1 MEPILRRTSS
11 ALVSSLTVDPDAAEP
26 LHRQLYFAL
35 REAILAGRLAAGVK
49 LPATR
54 VLARDL
60 AVSRNT
66 VAAAYDQLLAEGYVA
81 ARTGSG
87 TFVTEHL
94 LDALLRNAV
103 PGRDTR
109 VRRAPPRLSQ
119 RGAAVAAMERA
130 DRPSTRLFGPGLP
143 ELDRFPMQ
151 EWSRLLAR
159 HWRRPTRAA
168 LLGGDPAGELPL
180 RQAVASYLG
189 AARAVRCDAD
199 QVIIVSGSQQAID
212 LVARLLID
220 PGAPVW
226 VEEPGYAGTR
236 GALTASGAR
245 VVPVPVDGEG
255 LDVAA
260 GIARA
265 ADARLACVSPSHQ
278 FPLGVTM
285 APARRLALLD
295 WAGAHDSFVLEDDY
309 DSEYRYAGRPLAS
322 LQGMDDQARVFY
334 VGTFS
339 KVMFPALRLGYLVA
353 PADLVDP
360 LLAIRRH
367 VDTQPSS
374 VAQAALT
381 DFIADGHLA
390 SHIRRMRVL
399 YAERLAAFHALATE
413 RLTGLLTLDKP
424 DSGMHVIGFLPDG
437 MDDRAVCKAVRE
449 AGVDAS
455 PLSRLFLAEPRR
467 HGLMLG
473 FAGTPVEDMA
483 PALDRLAGVLRRQAG
498 LPAERKVSLE

>member
-1 MEPILRRTSS
+1 MRRTSS
-11 ALVSSLTVDPDAAEP
+11 ALISNLALDPDNPDP

-35 REAILAGRLAAGVK
+35 REAILSGRLASGVK

-94 LDALLRNAV
+94 PDALLRSTAT
-103 PGRDTR
+103 GRAPL
-109 VRRAPPRLSQ
+109 VRRTAPRLSR
-119 RGAAVAAMERA
+119 RGAAVAAIG
-130 DRPSTRLFGPGLP
+130 RPEPSQPRPFAPGLP
-143 ELDRFPMQ
+143 ELDLFPMQ
-151 EWSRLLAR
+151 EWARLLAR
-159 HWRRPTRAA
+159 HWRRPSQPA
-168 LLGGDPAGELPL
+168 LLGGDPAGERPL
-180 RQAVASYLG
+180 RQAVAAYLG
-189 AARAVRCDAD
+189 AARSVRCDAD

-220 PGAPVW
+220 PDAPVW

-265 ADARLACVSPSHQ
+265 SDARLACVSPSHQ

-285 APARRLALLD
+285 SPARRLALLD
-295 WAGAHDSFVLEDDY
+295 WAASHDAFVLEDDY

-360 LLAIRRH
+360 LLAVRRH

-399 YAERLAAFHALATE
+399 YAERLDAFYTLASH
-413 RLTGLLTLDKP
+413 RLDGLLAIDRP
-424 DSGMHVIGFLPDG
+424 DSGMHVIGYLPDG
-437 MDDRAVCKAVRE
+437 VDDHAVCAAVRSVGVE
-449 AGVDAS
+449 AA
-455 PLSRLFLAEPRR
+455 PLSRLYLEEPRR

-473 FAGTPVEDMA
+473 FAATPVTAMA
-483 PALDRLAGVLRRQAG
+483 PALDRLARAV
-498 LPAERKVSLE
+498 ERTASP